1 MSRKG
6 IGVATNV
13 FTLSKTFI
21 QVHNDNLFAH
31 VHPVISNEE
40 ILFVTMG
47 FFWCASESS
56 MNITMFFIDFINV
69 FVRNSLLDNFAFW

>member
-40 ILFVTMG
+40 ILFVLLYNKRMIYVR
-47 FFWCASESS
+47 SE
-56 MNITMFFIDFINV
+56 NLKYFDQGVEKYHIYK
-69 FVRNSLLDNFAFW
+69 R